1 MRGSAKSSSA
11 NDGLAM
17 RFRLG
22 FLVAAISL
30 IASAT
35 GCDTLRATIDGGLD
49 VSGNPRSVAAQA
61 DRPGDTNAET
71 TSDVDPSSPEPST
84 PTVPFVGAP
93 ASFRG
98 LVEAVRPGVVGIY
111 TTQHVDSGYM
121 YRGPYGLEP
130 RVEERQ
136 GLGSGFIVDEA
147 GFVLTNS
154 HVISQADEILI
165 RTSDDRS
172 FPATV
177 VGVDPLTDL
186 ALIKVPA
193 FDGIAAL
200 PFGDSNSVAVGDW
213 LVAVGNPYGLS
224 FSVTAGI
231 LSGRGRRDVPLQ
243 GPIRYVDFLQ
253 TDVSINPGNSGGPL
267 ISMSGEV
274 IGITTAV
281 NRAAQGIGFA
291 IPSNMARTIYL
302 ELKEQGQV
310 QRSWI
315 GVRIS
320 DVPDKLRPASLDGG
334 AFVTHVARGGPADRA
349 GLEPGDI
356 IVRFGDHE
364 IERSNDLPWLAST
377 AGVGAEVSV
386 DVFRDGGPTNLSVIL
401 GELPN

>member
-1 MRGSAKSSSA
+1 MRESAKSRRNRESSA
-11 NDGLAM
+11 SSGCPAAALCLA
-17 RFRLG
+17 LTISA
-22 FLVAAISL
+22 LTLAA
-30 IASAT
+30 
-35 GCDTLRATIDGGLD
+35 GCDALGPSI
-49 VSGNPRSVAAQA
+49 
-61 DRPGDTNAET
+61 
-71 TSDVDPSSPEPST
+71 TSDVSST
-84 PTVPFVGAP
+84 PEEGHGLSRDGISSAGAGSVVETTADALEDPVVPILGAP
-93 ASFRG
+93 ASFRD

-111 TTQHVDSGYM
+111 TTQRVDSGSL

-136 GLGSGFIVDEA
+136 GLGSGFVVDVE
-147 GFVLTNS
+147 GFILTNS

-165 RTSDDRS
+165 RTADDRS
-172 FPATV
+172 FPASV

-186 ALIKVPA
+186 ALIKVSP
-193 FDGIAAL
+193 FEGIAAL
-200 PFGDSNSVAVGDW
+200 PLGDSDAVAVGDW

-267 ISMSGEV
+267 VSMNGEV

-291 IPSNMARTIYL
+291 IPSNMARTIYR
-302 ELKEQGQV
+302 ELREQGQV

-315 GVRIS
+315 GVRIA
-320 DVPDKLRPASLDGG
+320 DVPEKVRPSLLSGG

-356 IVRFGDHE
+356 IVRFGEHD

-377 AGVGAEVSV
+377 AGVGSEVSI
-386 DVFRDGGPTNLSVIL
+386 DVIRDGSAANMSLTL